1 MFFFFRYLEA
11 TRAVHP
17 VVVAAPA
24 VASAIVAR
32 QKGHMV
38 NFVVSNKVLW
48 DAFCPWSIESDDD
61 YREVS

>member
-1 MFFFFRYLEA
+1 MFFFFRNLEA

-32 QKGHMV
+32 QKGHMAQAAPFNLLLAGV
-38 NFVVSNKVLW
+38 
-48 DAFCPWSIESDDD
+48 FC
-61 YREVS
+61 R

>member
-17 VVVAAPA
+17 VVAAPA

-38 NFVVSNKVLW
+38 NFVVSNTVQW

-61 YREVS
+61 YREV

>member
-11 TRAVHP
+11 TRAVQP
-17 VVVAAPA
+17 VAAPA

>member
-1 MFFFFRYLEA
+1 
-11 TRAVHP
+11 

-38 NFVVSNKVLW
+38 NFVVSNTVLW